1 MISYYPLTLWSHWLH
16 ILIRLNIV
24 IFYRPRTQYVFTQK
38 SLRLIL
44 EKAGFECE
52 IKLDQMTSLINH
64 FYWLHL
70 GKPQDSKNQMVSVT
84 FPRPLLRNDTPF
96 GG

>member
-1 MISYYPLTLWSHWLH
+1 M
-16 ILIRLNIV
+16 
-24 IFYRPRTQYVFTQK
+24 
-38 SLRLIL
+38 IL

-96 GG
+96 GGKFGNILDKVDDFYRNAIVDSGVSDVMNCRAWMK